1 MSKVVLSEV
10 TIHPLIMN
18 KFISEEEDREELE
31 ELRKKK
37 SRN

>member
-1 MSKVVLSEV
+1 VEYAVESEV
-10 TIHPLIMN
+10 E
-18 KFISEEEDREELE
+18 SEAESEVEKKELE

>member
-18 KFISEEEDREELE
+18 KFKLCEELDKKELKE
-31 ELRKKK
+31 ELRKKE
-37 SRN
+37 